1 VRISCSGTRTR
12 VQGVPPLRDHQ
23 AHELPASWRSS
34 LNGTESSS
42 SDNANSNSNSKR
54 NANGYSKHESS
65 GNTGPVQSY
74 QALFQQHASGVG
86 SSSMQRLVSL
96 RFSIEKAVEYGQRM
110 RLVGSPDCLGA
121 WDAEQGPDM
130 KWHEGHKWTAY
141 VELAA
146 GSHEFKYVLVH
157 R

>member
-1 VRISCSGTRTR
+1 VRISISRPRTK
-12 VQGVPPLRDHQ
+12 VQAVSPLRDHQ

-34 LNGTESSS
+34 LNGTDSST
-42 SDNANSNSNSKR
+42 SDNPNSNSNNSNR
-54 NANGYSKHESS
+54 NGKSKHESS
-65 GNTGPVQSY
+65 GNSGPVQSY
-74 QALFQQHASGVG
+74 QALFQQHASGAG
-86 SSSMQRLVSL
+86 SSSLQRLASL
-96 RFSIEKAVEYGQRM
+96 RFSIEKAVEYGQKM

-121 WDAEQGPDM
+121 WDAAAGPDM

>member
-1 VRISCSGTRTR
+1 
-12 VQGVPPLRDHQ
+12 
-23 AHELPASWRSS
+23 
-34 LNGTESSS
+34 
-42 SDNANSNSNSKR
+42 
-54 NANGYSKHESS
+54 
-65 GNTGPVQSY
+65 
-74 QALFQQHASGVG
+74 
-86 SSSMQRLVSL
+86 MQRLASL
-96 RFSIEKAVEYGQRM
+96 RFSIEKAVEYGQKM

-121 WDAEQGPDM
+121 WDAANGPDM